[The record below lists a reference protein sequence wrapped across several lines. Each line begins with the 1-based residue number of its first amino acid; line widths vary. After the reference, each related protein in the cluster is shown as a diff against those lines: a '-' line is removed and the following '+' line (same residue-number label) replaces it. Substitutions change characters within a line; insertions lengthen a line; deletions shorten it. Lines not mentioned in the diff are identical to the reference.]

1 MRRCFPRCEAQ
12 DKKFALI
19 YTITSLVYATPA
31 ILVGY
36 MIHYCGLAA
45 SRITAASLIVI
56 GFACLGLTTKEY
68 DSLLNISMI
77 ALAFGGNQ
85 LRLSGFQFCNLFPK
99 YRSTAL
105 TLITGSYAA
114 SAGLFMTF
122 QFGQQYG
129 ISLWHMCSFFAFLAS
144 GSIFFTFIMPWHHI
158 PYDQPNEA
166 KSNQDWRRDGLPVVH
181 SLLSLSSFTHS
192 LWVVL
197 IMSAIIYFNTSFNS
211 WISKISQ
218 SNEEAGHYSLLFS
231 ASAFLCPLISPLPG
245 IITDYMSKRVS
256 SGNFLL
262 HVLDLPDINSPIS
275 FAVRTL

>member
-1 MRRCFPRCEAQ
+1 
-12 DKKFALI
+12 
-19 YTITSLVYATPA
+19 
-31 ILVGY
+31 
-36 MIHYCGLAA
+36 
-45 SRITAASLIVI
+45 
-56 GFACLGLTTKEY
+56 
-68 DSLLNISMI
+68 MI

-122 QFGQQYG
+122 QYCAKYKYF
-129 ISLWHMCSFFAFLAS
+129 SSSSFCS
-144 GSIFFTFIMPWHHI
+144 
-158 PYDQPNEA
+158 EA

-218 SNEEAGHYSLLFS
+218 SNEEDSNMEDEIHAKLK
-231 ASAFLCPLISPLPG
+231 SPIL
-245 IITDYMSKRVS
+245 
-256 SGNFLL
+256 
-262 HVLDLPDINSPIS
+262 VLDNSFCCDITASNLFII
-275 FAVRTL
+275 